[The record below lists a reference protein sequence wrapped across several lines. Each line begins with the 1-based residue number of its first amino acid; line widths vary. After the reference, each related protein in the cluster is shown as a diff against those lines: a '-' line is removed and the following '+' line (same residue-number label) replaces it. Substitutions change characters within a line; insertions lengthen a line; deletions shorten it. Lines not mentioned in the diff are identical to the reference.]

1 MQIIPQPLPKLPPF
15 FIYSINARLND
26 VSFGSLFIS
35 LNSSVLKIRQPSSN
49 FSCSIVS
56 KISKREAKSVMFLL
70 TLKRDLYF
78 GYNSHDS
85 QKKKN
90 LPSYFNVKNSV
101 AAF

>member
-1 MQIIPQPLPKLPPF
+1 
-15 FIYSINARLND
+15 
-26 VSFGSLFIS
+26 
-35 LNSSVLKIRQPSSN
+35 
-49 FSCSIVS
+49 
-56 KISKREAKSVMFLL
+56 MFLL

-101 AAF
+101 AAFKDFLTSSMSSLPYEGI